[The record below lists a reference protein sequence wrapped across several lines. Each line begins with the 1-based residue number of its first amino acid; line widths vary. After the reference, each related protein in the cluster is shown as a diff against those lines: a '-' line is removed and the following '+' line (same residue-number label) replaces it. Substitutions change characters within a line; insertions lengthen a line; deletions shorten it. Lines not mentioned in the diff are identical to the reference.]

1 RQIHVGGVAVG
12 GGAPVSIQS
21 MTITKTADVEGT
33 LQQIYALAA
42 AGCDIVRCTCNE
54 AEAAEGLAQIVPRS
68 PIPVIADIHHQYR
81 MALAALEAGVQG
93 LRLNPG
99 NIRRPE
105 HIKAVAEECRDR
117 GVPIRIGVNGGSLDP
132 KLYEKYGGK
141 VTPEAMVESAQQELA
156 YFAEV
161 GFDDV
166 KISVKASN
174 VMLMIEAYRQLSEV
188 TDHPLHLGVTEAGPL
203 PGGLVKATA
212 GIATL
217 LAEGIG
223 DTIRYSLTA
232 DPIEEARAGRQLLE
246 AMVESAM
253 REIAYFEEV
262 DFDLVKISVKAS
274 SVPLMVEAYRQL
286 SAVTDFPLHLG
297 VTEAGPPPAGL
308 VKGTA
313 GIATLLMEGI
323 GDTIR
328 YSLTADPVEE
338 AKAGRQLLE
347 ALGLRERKN
356 VDLIACPSCGRA
368 EVDVID
374 IAQRAMEAFG
384 ERQLPLQVA
393 VMGCVV
399 NGPGEAREADL
410 GIAAG
415 NKRGH
420 LFVKGRNIAV
430 VPESEMVEAL
440 VEWAEFINEH
450 GTEAAIAR
458 ADTALAEREAAK
470 DRSMLLDAQG
480 SDANHADEKIVE
492 IRKTVSG

>member
-1 RQIHVGGVAVG
+1 VTSAEKSSFARRTTNRIMVGKVPVGGDSPITV
-12 GGAPVSIQS
+12 QS
-21 MTITKTADVEGT
+21 MTVTKTADVEGT

-54 AEAAEGLAQIVPRS
+54 IEAAEGLAQIVPRS
-68 PIPVIADIHHQYR
+68 PIPIIADIHHQYK
-81 MALAALEAGVQG
+81 MALAAMEAGVHG

-99 NIRRPE
+99 NIRKPE
-105 HIKAVAEECRDR
+105 HIKIVASEARDR
-117 GVPIRIGVNGGSLDP
+117 GLPIRIGVNGGSLDP
-132 KLYEKYGGK
+132 ELYDKYGGK
-141 VTPEAMVESAQQELA
+141 VTPEAMVESAQREMA
-156 YFAEV
+156 YFDEV
-161 GFDDV
+161 GFEQ
-166 KISVKASN
+166 I
-174 VMLMIEAYRQLSEV
+174 
-188 TDHPLHLGVTEAGPL
+188 
-203 PGGLVKATA
+203 
-212 GIATL
+212 
-217 LAEGIG
+217 
-223 DTIRYSLTA
+223 
-232 DPIEEARAGRQLLE
+232 
-246 AMVESAM
+246 
-253 REIAYFEEV
+253 
-262 DFDLVKISVKAS
+262 KISVKAS

-286 SAVTDFPLHLG
+286 SEVTRHPLHLG

-308 VKGTA
+308 VKATA

-338 AKAGRQLLE
+338 ARAGRQLLE

-368 EVDVID
+368 EIDVID
-374 IAQRAMEAFG
+374 VAKRAMEAFG

-420 LFVKGRNIAV
+420 LFVKGRNVAV

-440 VEWAEFINEH
+440 VEWAEFIHEH
-450 GTEAAIAR
+450 GAEAAIAR
-458 ADTALAEREAAK
+458 VDTARAEREAAK
-470 DRSMLLDAQG
+470 DRSQLLDEKG
-480 SDANHADEKIVE
+480 DDANHAHEKIVE
-492 IRKTVSG
+492 IRRTTQG

>member
-1 RQIHVGGVAVG
+1 MYERRLTRQIKVGSIPVG
-12 GGAPVSIQS
+12 GGAPITVQS

-33 LQQIYALAA
+33 LQQIYALAG
-42 AGCDIVRCTCNE
+42 AGADIVRCTCND
-54 AEAAEGLAQIVPRS
+54 AQAAEGLAQIVPRS
-68 PIPVIADIHHQYR
+68 PVPIVADIHHQYK
-81 MALAALEAGVQG
+81 MALAALDAGVAC

-105 HIKAVAEECRDR
+105 HIKIVAQACKDR

-132 KLYEKYGGK
+132 ELYEKHGGK
-141 VTPEAMVESAQQELA
+141 ITAVAMVESAQRELA
-156 YFAEV
+156 YFEEV

-174 VMLMIEAYRQLSEV
+174 VPLMIEAYRQLADV
-188 TDHPLHLGVTEAGPL
+188 CDFPLHLGVTEAGPL
-203 PGGLVKATA
+203 PGGLLKATA

-217 LAEGIG
+217 L
-223 DTIRYSLTA
+223 S
-232 DPIEEARAGRQLLE
+232 
-246 AMVESAM
+246 
-253 REIAYFEEV
+253 
-262 DFDLVKISVKAS
+262 
-274 SVPLMVEAYRQL
+274 
-286 SAVTDFPLHLG
+286 
-297 VTEAGPPPAGL
+297 
-308 VKGTA
+308 
-313 GIATLLMEGI
+313 EGI

-338 AKAGRQLLE
+338 ARAGRQLLE

-368 EVDVID
+368 EIDVIAVANK
-374 IAQRAMEAFG
+374 AQEAFG
-384 ERQLPLQVA
+384 DRKLPLQVA

-399 NGPGEAREADL
+399 NGPGEAREADI

-420 LFVKGRNIAV
+420 LFVKGVNVAV
-430 VPESEMVEAL
+430 VKEDEMVDAL

-458 ADTALAEREAAK
+458 ADVAKATREARL
-470 DRSMLLDAQG
+470 DRDALLDEKG
-480 SDANHADEKIVE
+480 VDANHAGEKIE
-492 IRKTVSG
+492 IIRKRVS

>member
-1 RQIHVGGVAVG
+1 MFERRHTRQITVGKVPVG
-12 GGAPVSIQS
+12 GGSPISVQS
-21 MTITKTADVEGT
+21 MTTTKTADVEGT

-54 AEAAEGLAQIVPRS
+54 PEAAEGLAQIVPRS
-68 PIPVIADIHHQYR
+68 PIPIIADIHHQYK
-81 MALAALEAGVQG
+81 MALAAMEAGVHG

-105 HIKAVAEECRDR
+105 HIKAVASEARDR
-117 GVPIRIGVNGGSLDP
+117 GLPIRIGVNGGSLDP
-132 KLYEKYGGK
+132 ALYDKYGGL
-141 VTPEAMVESAQQELA
+141 TAAAMVESAMQEMA
-156 YFAEV
+156 YFQEV
-161 GFDDV
+161 DFHAV

-174 VMLMIEAYRQLSEV
+174 V
-188 TDHPLHLGVTEAGPL
+188 
-203 PGGLVKATA
+203 
-212 GIATL
+212 
-217 LAEGIG
+217 
-223 DTIRYSLTA
+223 
-232 DPIEEARAGRQLLE
+232 
-246 AMVESAM
+246 
-253 REIAYFEEV
+253 
-262 DFDLVKISVKAS
+262 
-274 SVPLMVEAYRQL
+274 PLMVEAYRML
-286 SAVTDFPLHLG
+286 ADTTDVPLHLG

-308 VKGTA
+308 VKATA
-313 GIATLLMEGI
+313 GIATLLLEGI

-338 AKAGRQLLE
+338 ARAGRQLLE

-368 EVDVID
+368 EIDVIEV
-374 IAQRAMEAFG
+374 AQRAQAAFAD
-384 ERQLPLQVA
+384 RKLPLQIA

-420 LFVKGRNIAV
+420 LFVKGRNVAV
-430 VPESEMVEAL
+430 VPEDEMVEAL

-458 ADTALAEREAAK
+458 ADTARAEREAQR
-470 DRSMLLDAQG
+470 DRSKLLDDKG
-480 SDANHADEKIVE
+480 DDANHSAEKIVE
-492 IRKTVSG
+492 IRKTVSGAD